1 MLTIKYLSASND
13 NRIEAASRYTANY
26 NAVGSTEPLHYLKE
40 IPLTIAKPF
49 IEKWHYSQS
58 VPTGKNI
65 FFGWYTTDFTGTAIL
80 YAVGDFGIG
89 VNPNLAKYLTRLT
102 GKNVNQ
108 SNLFELKRLCRM
120 EPINPGL
127 PLTKFLSLCHKT
139 LKRDYGIRFIV
150 SFSDP
155 EHNRFASQKDVSY
168 NSGGIYKA
176 ANFEYL
182 GKTNAE
188 MHVVDENGTKRH
200 RKYPYRYMQR
210 QKVRGNPIKLDEARK
225 ILGLTRIR
233 TEPKDRWLLD
243 LGEHRKTSRRPESK
257 SSRIISDPAGKPV
270 ARPGSS
276 ASL

>member
-1 MLTIKYLSASND
+1 
-13 NRIEAASRYTANY
+13 
-26 NAVGSTEPLHYLKE
+26 
-40 IPLTIAKPF
+40 
-49 IEKWHYSQS
+49 
-58 VPTGKNI
+58 
-65 FFGWYTTDFTGTAIL
+65 
-80 YAVGDFGIG
+80 
-89 VNPNLAKYLTRLT
+89 LT
-102 GKNVNQ
+102 GKNVSQ
-108 SNLFELKRLCRM
+108 SNLFELKRLCRI

-127 PLTKFLSLCHKT
+127 SLTKFLSLCHKT

-155 EHNRFASQKDVSY
+155 EHNRFTSQKDVPY

-210 QKVRGNPIKLDEARK
+210 QKVRGNPIKLDEARR

-243 LGEHRKTSRRPESK
+243 LGEKRELSRKPESK
-257 SSRIISDPAGKPV
+257 SSRTMGGPAGKPV

-276 ASL
+276 ASV